1 MPNYWFFLTD
11 PESYHLDELF
21 KAKKTMWDGVF
32 GTAAQRYLGEIKK
45 GDRIIGYHTAPEKS
59 AYAVLVA
66 ASNAYQNPELKEKN
80 WVVDL
85 RAVEKFSRPVPLAEL
100 KANARL
106 KQMKLFKMF
115 RPIAVSPLTEAEFR
129 EIGQLGDRR

>member
-1 MPNYWFFLTD
+1 MAYWFFLTD

-21 KAKKTMWDGVF
+21 KAKKTTWDGVF
-32 GTAAQRYLGEIKK
+32 GTAAQRHLGEIKK

-59 AYAVLVA
+59 AYAVLEA
-66 ASNAYQNPELKEKN
+66 AGDAYQNPELKEKN
-80 WVVDL
+80 WVADI
-85 RAVEKFSRPVPLAEL
+85 RAVEKFRRPVPLAEL
-100 KANARL
+100 KANVKL

-129 EIGQLGDRR
+129 EICHLGGKD